1 MVPLDKGELRRGVI
15 KMVRAKQV
23 SKVRFY
29 NRLFDMLFDREI
41 ISSFPFV
48 RYDQAGNDFYK
59 ILGMKLASVNTGYVL
74 KRRK

>member
-1 MVPLDKGELRRGVI
+1 MVPLGKGELRKVVD

-23 SKVRFY
+23 SKVRIY

-41 ISSFPFV
+41 KSSFPFV
-48 RYDQAGNDFYK
+48 RFDQAGNDLFK
-59 ILGMKLASVNTGYVL
+59 ISGMKLASVNTGYVL